1 MKRFSA
7 IILAL
12 VVAIAPLYAQH
23 NPDLRWLPKEPPHRA
38 EMILPQVKGFNIYK
52 ADLHV
57 HTIYSDGDVS
67 AKGRVT
73 EAYYDGLDIIAITD
87 HKEYRPY
94 EPKMLQATRG
104 YHEGELPKA
113 YNYIITHKPAD
124 ERGLPADFNVSY
136 EEAKK
141 PAERLGMLVI
151 PGIELTRH
159 PDKVGHFNFLFIKD
173 ANAIYDADPEQAIR
187 NAKKQ
192 NALVMHNHPGWKRK
206 TVDMNELHERLY
218 EEKLID
224 GVELV
229 NGGSFG
235 PKLIQRCLE
244 HKLFMAGATDAH
256 STTSHIYKER
266 GCFRTCTFI
275 LAKDLS
281 LKSVREALEKRRTL
295 AYAYNNVMGE
305 EKLITEFFHNSV
317 SMNVVY
323 TSSKGEKTV
332 VLTNTTSIP
341 YRISRNGKGEGTL
354 LPAFQSISFK
364 VAKDK
369 DFSFSVMNLWTADD
383 EHPNSK
389 RLYVCYP
396 AKLLNKK

>member
-1 MKRFSA
+1 MKRFSI

-12 VVAIAPLYAQH
+12 IVAVAPLYAQK
-23 NPDLRWLPKEPPHRA
+23 NPDLRWLPKEPTHRA

-52 ADLHV
+52 ADLHI
-57 HTIYSDGDVS
+57 HTVYSDGDVS

-87 HKEYRPY
+87 HMEYRPY
-94 EPKMLQATRG
+94 EIQMLKATQG
-104 YHEGELPKA
+104 YHKDGLPKPK
-113 YNYIITHKPAD
+113 NHHLTHKPAS
-124 ERGLPADFNVSY
+124 EEGILADLNVSY

-141 PAERLGMLVI
+141 PGERLGMVVI
-151 PGIELTRH
+151 PGVELTRH
-159 PDKVGHFNFLFIKD
+159 PDKVGHFNFLFIED
-173 ANAIYDADPEQAIR
+173 ANTIYDPDPEQAIR

-192 NALVMHNHPGWKRK
+192 GALVMHNHPGWRRK
-206 TVDMNELHERLY
+206 TVDMNEFHQRLY
-218 EEKLID
+218 DEKLID

-235 PKLIQRCLE
+235 PKLIHRCLE

-256 STTSHIYKER
+256 SVTPHVYRDR
-266 GCFRTCTFI
+266 GSFRTCTFV

-281 LKSVREALEKRRTL
+281 LKSVRDALEKRRTL
-295 AYAYNNVMGE
+295 AFAYNNVMGE
-305 EKLITEFFHNSV
+305 EKLIEEFFHNSV
-317 SMNVVY
+317 SMKVLY

-332 VLTNTTSIP
+332 AMTNTTSIP
-341 YRISRNGKGEGTL
+341 YRLRRGSKGEGTL
-354 LPAFQSISFK
+354 LAPFQSITFK

-369 DFSFSVMNLWTADD
+369 DLSFTVMNLWTADD

-389 RLYVCYP
+389 RLHVCYP